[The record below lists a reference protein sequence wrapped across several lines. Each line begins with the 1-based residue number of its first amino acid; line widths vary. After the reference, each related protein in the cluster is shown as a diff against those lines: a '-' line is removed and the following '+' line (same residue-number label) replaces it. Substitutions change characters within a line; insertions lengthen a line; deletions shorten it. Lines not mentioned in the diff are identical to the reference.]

1 MLHIVRIPV
10 GTGKGSLTAQG
21 MIFRG
26 RVGFAHL
33 MVRLTGSST
42 ISKAALVTIFVGLTT
57 KWDATLTGVVTMEE
71 QPRKTKKQKTVAVR
85 NKINTNLY

>member
-1 MLHIVRIPV
+1 
-10 GTGKGSLTAQG
+10 

-42 ISKAALVTIFVGLTT
+42 ISKAAFVTIFVGLTT
-57 KWDATLTGVVTMEE
+57 KWVATLTGVVTMEE
-71 QPRKTKKQKTVAVR
+71 QPRKTKDKKNVEVR
-85 NKINTNLY
+85 NKINT